1 MEIILK
7 GYLRILT
14 SETNLSEIIF
24 VLRMEFL
31 KDVIAPFVRTNLSLE
46 WIDGFAPETLLTQKK
61 EKFRL
66 PFEAGHVLIF

>member
-46 WIDGFAPETLLTQKK
+46 
-61 EKFRL
+61 
-66 PFEAGHVLIF
+66 

>member
-1 MEIILK
+1 
-7 GYLRILT
+7 
-14 SETNLSEIIF
+14 
-24 VLRMEFL
+24 MEFL

-66 PFEAGHVLIF
+66 TFEAGHVLIF

>member
-31 KDVIAPFVRTNLSLE
+31 KDVIAPFVRINLSLE
-46 WIDGFAPETLLTQKK
+46 
-61 EKFRL
+61 
-66 PFEAGHVLIF
+66 